1 MKRRMIVGAALTAV
15 AVGAVSI
22 PTILASRKSPQL
34 LTAVVTRGDIEE
46 AVVANGKLEPS
57 QLVGVGAQVS
67 GQVQALKVVLG
78 QHVRKGDLI
87 AQIDPQPQ
95 TNALSVARA
104 ELANAEAQEG
114 ARQAA
119 LARAELAFKRQQD
132 MGPGLATS
140 QAEYE
145 AAEAELKSA
154 RAAVISAQAQVRQ
167 ASVSVAN
174 AEVNLGYTRIVAPI
188 DGVVVSV
195 VTKQGQTVSSA
206 LAVPTIVVLARLDT
220 MRVKASVSEADV
232 IKVKPGQPARF
243 TILGDP
249 DRAYHARLAQVQAVP
264 DAIVNELGTASS
276 AAAQGSAAAS
286 AIYYSALFEVPNP
299 DGRLRA
305 MMTTQ
310 VSIIL
315 ASKHGVLRIPATAL
329 GPRLPDGRYP
339 VRVGL
344 ANGKI
349 DTRPIR
355 IGLNNRVLVEVVHG
369 LTEGDKVVVG
379 ETVASDGIDPAAA
392 FMGGF

>member
-1 MKRRMIVGAALTAV
+1 MKLRLIVGAALTVIAMS
-15 AVGAVSI
+15 AVSI
-22 PTILASRKSPQL
+22 RLVSASHNSPRL
-34 LTAVVTRGDIEE
+34 LTAVVTRGDLEE

-78 QHVRKGDLI
+78 QHVRRGDVI

-104 ELANAEAQEG
+104 ELANAKAQEG

-140 QAEYE
+140 QADFEM
-145 AAEAELKSA
+145 AEADLKSA
-154 RAAVISAQAQVRQ
+154 RAALISAQAQVRQ
-167 ASVSVAN
+167 ATVSVAT

-195 VTKQGQTVSSA
+195 VTKEGQTVNAALSA
-206 LAVPTIVVLARLDT
+206 PTIVVLAALDT
-220 MRVKASVSEADV
+220 MRVKANVSEADV
-232 IKVKPGQPARF
+232 IKVKPGLPARF

-249 DRAYHARLAQVQAVP
+249 DRTYHGRLAQVQAVP
-264 DAIVNELGTASS
+264 DTIVNELGAASGAATQGAP
-276 AAAQGSAAAS
+276 AAA
-286 AIYYSALFEVPNP
+286 AIYYSALLEVPNP

-315 ASKHGVLRIPATAL
+315 ASKHGVLRMPATAL

-339 VRVGL
+339 VRVEL
-344 ANGKI
+344 ANREI
-349 DTRPIR
+349 ATRPVR
-355 IGLNNRVLVEVVHG
+355 IGVNNKVSVEVVDG
-369 LTEGDKVVVG
+369 LAEGDKVVVG
-379 ETVASDGIDPAAA
+379 ETVAGDSIDPAAA

>member
-1 MKRRMIVGAALTAV
+1 MKRRMIIGAVLTV
-15 AVGAVSI
+15 IAVGAVSI
-22 PTILASRKSPQL
+22 RTVLASHKSPEL
-34 LTAVVTRGDIEE
+34 LTAVVSRGDIED
-46 AVVANGKLEPS
+46 AVIANGKLEPS

-67 GQVQALKVVLG
+67 GQVQTLEVTLG
-78 QHVRKGDLI
+78 QRVRKGDLI

-104 ELANAEAQEG
+104 ELANAKAQET

-140 QAEYE
+140 QADFEM
-145 AAEAELKSA
+145 AEADLKSA

-195 VTKQGQTVSSA
+195 ATKQGQTVSSA
-206 LAVPTIVVLARLDT
+206 LSVPTIVVLARLDT
-220 MRVKASVSEADV
+220 MRVKANVSEADV
-232 IKVKPGQPARF
+232 IKVKPGQLARF

-249 DRAYHARLAQVQAVP
+249 DRAYHARLTQVQAVP
-264 DAIVNELGTASS
+264 DTIVNELGPASG
-276 AAAQGSAAAS
+276 AATQGAPAAS
-286 AIYYSALFEVPNP
+286 AIYYSALLEVPNP

-315 ASKHGVLRIPATAL
+315 ASKRGVLRIPATAL
-329 GPRLPDGRYP
+329 GPRLSDGRYP
-339 VRVGL
+339 VRVEL
-344 ANGKI
+344 AKGKI
-349 DTRPIR
+349 ATRPIR
-355 IGLNNRVLVEVVHG
+355 IGLNNKVSVEVVDG

-379 ETVASDGIDPAAA
+379 ETVAGDSIDPAAA

>member
-1 MKRRMIVGAALTAV
+1 MKRRMIVGAVLAV
-15 AVGAVSI
+15 IAVGAVSI
-22 PTILASRKSPQL
+22 PTMLASRKSPRL

-78 QHVRKGDLI
+78 QQVRKGDLI

-104 ELANAEAQEG
+104 ELANAKAQEG

-119 LARAELAFKRQQD
+119 LARAELAFKRQRD

-145 AAEAELKSA
+145 TAEAELKSA
-154 RAAVISAQAQVRQ
+154 RAAVISAQAQVHQ

-174 AEVNLGYTRIVAPI
+174 AEVNLGYTRIIAPI

-195 VTKQGQTVSSA
+195 VTKQGQTVSAA
-206 LAVPTIVVLARLDT
+206 LSIPTIVVLASLDT

-249 DRAYHARLAQVQAVP
+249 DRAYHARLEQVQAVP
-264 DAIVNELGTASS
+264 DTIVNELGPASG
-276 AAAQGSAAAS
+276 ATAQGAPAAS
-286 AIYYSALFEVPNP
+286 AIYYSALFEVPNS

-315 ASKHGVLRIPATAL
+315 AAKHGVLKIPATAL
-329 GPRLPDGRYP
+329 GARLSDGRYP
-339 VRVGL
+339 VRVEL
-344 ANGKI
+344 AKGEI
-349 DTRPIR
+349 ITRHIR
-355 IGLNNRVLVEVVHG
+355 AGLNNKVSVEVVEG

-379 ETVASDGIDPAAA
+379 ETMPGDGVDPAAA